1 MSDNQ
6 RWIPLESNPEVMNKF
21 LTSVGVSSKWRI
33 NDVYGLDSELLA
45 TLPSPALAVLLL
57 FPLNDKFESYFQ
69 KQEEAKKSE
78 TVSPNVYFLK
88 QTVGN
93 ACGTIALIH
102 AVANNLDRIDVS
114 TGHLKNFL
122 DATKDLSPDERAVKL
137 EADVGLSSA
146 HEESAQGGQTEAPSR
161 DEKVNLHFIA
171 LVEKDG
177 GLYEL
182 DGRKPHPVPHG
193 NTTRET
199 FLEDAA
205 KVCREL
211 MAVDPEEVHF
221 TLVALT
227 AAE

>member
-1 MSDNQ
+1 MSSNQ

-45 TLPSPALAVLLL
+45 TLPRPVLAVLLL
-57 FPLNDKFESYFQ
+57 FPLNDKFENFFK
-69 KQEEAKKSE
+69 KQEAEKESE

-102 AVANNLDRIDVS
+102 AVANNLDSIDVS
-114 TGHLKNFL
+114 AGHLKNFL
-122 DATKDLSPDERAVKL
+122 EATKDLSADARAEKL
-137 EADVGLSSA
+137 KADIGLSSA

-161 DEKVNLHFIA
+161 DEKVDLHFIA

-177 GLYEL
+177 TLYEL
-182 DGRKPHPVPHG
+182 DGRKSRPVPHG
-193 NTTRET
+193 PSSRDT

-227 AAE
+227 SAE

>member
-78 TVSPNVYFLK
+78 SVSPNVYFLK

-182 DGRKPHPVPHG
+182 DGRKPQPVPHG